1 MYYPGFFSKQFRY
14 VWISLAMFLL
24 QHPVVAQISTLPQT
38 ERFNLSFLQG
48 ENIEFLPNWYGNEV
62 ESDRRIFQVTESGTG
77 NKLMGIIPTSAF
89 TADIQVRLNLA
100 AYKNVNISFRAK
112 SEKNGD
118 GTRAS
123 LLYMETS
130 LDGGNTWI
138 SRRLLKR
145 FENGNT
151 GFSNYNYILPGG
163 ADNRS
168 TVVVRFEVERS
179 ADGDNTAP
187 KVLIDDVA
195 FQAGA
200 TDVSK
205 PEVSSVV
212 ITNNNSIR
220 VNFSEAVGTSAA
232 NIANYTGVPNL
243 TSAVRTPNNQAVTL
257 TYNPGFQVGV
267 FYTLTVNN
275 VLDISGNAMENPF
288 QFDFVFNPGT
298 PNLVITEI
306 MYNPPEMDAD
316 SLEFVEVYN
325 NGSSTA
331 ILGGLRFSDGID
343 FVFPEDTLA
352 PGAFVLVAAKAD
364 AAANQYGK
372 SFYQWT
378 SGALNNAGEK
388 LVMKNTLGVTIDSVR
403 YRPDWGGDGD
413 GRSLVL
419 CNPSAENSSDQN
431 WTVATTPF
439 GGTINDKQIFAHPG
453 ASCPDDILPSVR
465 FIKKGETVIETSGTI
480 TVEIVLAN
488 GNASASSVQV
498 ALDPIT
504 SATLTQDFTASVAF
518 PYTVNFPAG
527 TSASTTFT
535 IQIVNNIFPEPME
548 QLVLNLINPSNAEV
562 GNIGSYTID
571 ILDDDNGVP
580 PVCINEIMAS
590 NSNVASDEEDEN
602 DDWIELH
609 NSGSEPVSLA
619 GYYISDN
626 KLNPTKYRI
635 PSDDPA
641 ASLIPPKGYLI
652 VWADNQPNQGNLH
665 TNFALSSSGEFIGL
679 FMPNGF
685 TIVDSLTFPAQQT
698 DISYGRDVDCGGK
711 WTFFNQPTFGKSN
724 VVSSVSVNSLRTLK
738 AHPNPVSGDVLNISE
753 PIDFQMFDVSGRWIM
768 QGKAVQQMDVSDLS
782 PGMYFIITDQQ
793 EILKII
799 VNR

>member
-1 MYYPGFFSKQFRY
+1 MLNTGFKSKKFR
-14 VWISLAMFLL
+14 FLL
-24 QHPVVAQISTLPQT
+24 LSIAVFLLHNVVVAQISSLPQT

-123 LLYMETS
+123 ILFVETS

-138 SRRLLKR
+138 SRRQIKR
-145 FENGNT
+145 FENENA
-151 GFSNYNYILPGG
+151 GFSNYSYILPGG

-168 TVVVRFEVERS
+168 AVVVRFLVVRS
-179 ADGDNTAP
+179 DDGDNTAA

-205 PEVSSVV
+205 PEVSSV
-212 ITNNNSIR
+212 IINNANSIR
-220 VNFSEAVGTSAA
+220 VNFSEAVGASAA
-232 NIANYTGVPNL
+232 NTANYIGVPNL
-243 TSAVRTPNNQAVTL
+243 TSAVRTPNNQSVNL
-257 TYNPGFQVGV
+257 TYSPGFQIGV
-267 FYTLTVNN
+267 LYTLTINN
-275 VLDISGNAMENPF
+275 ILDISGNAMDNPF
-288 QFDFVFNPGT
+288 RLDFVYNPST
-298 PNLVITEI
+298 PDLVLSEI
-306 MYNPPEMDAD
+306 MYNPPELETD
-316 SLEFVEVYN
+316 SLEFIEVYN

-331 ILGGLRFSDGID
+331 VLGGLRFSDGID

-352 PGAFVLVAAKAD
+352 AGGFVLIAANAN
-364 AAANQYGK
+364 AAAQHYGK
-372 SFYQWT
+372 PFYQWT

-388 LVMKNTLGVTIDSVR
+388 LVLKNTVGVTIDSVR

-419 CNPSAENSSDQN
+419 CDPSSENSSGQN
-431 WTVATTPF
+431 WTSATTPS
-439 GGTINDKQIFAHPG
+439 GGIVNDKQVFAHPG
-453 ASCPDDILPSVR
+453 TLCPDDVLPSVR
-465 FIKKGETVIETSGTI
+465 FMKKGETVLETSGVI

-488 GNASASSVQV
+488 SNTAASSVQV
-498 ALDPIT
+498 EVDPSSTAL
-504 SATLTQDFTASVAF
+504 LTQDFTASVSF
-518 PYTVNFPAG
+518 PYTINFPPG
-527 TSASTTFT
+527 ASTPVTFA
-535 IQIVNNIFPEPME
+535 IQIVNNSFPEPME
-548 QLVLNLINPSNAEV
+548 SLVLKLTNPSNAIV

-590 NSNVASDEEDEN
+590 NSDVASDEEDEN

-609 NSGSEPVSLA
+609 NTGSEPVSLA

-641 ASLIPPKGYLI
+641 AALIPPKGYLI

-665 TNFALSSSGEFIGL
+665 TNFALSSSGEFVGL

-698 DISYGRDVDCGGK
+698 DISYGREADCGGK
-711 WTFFNQPTFGKSN
+711 WVFFNEPTFGKSN
-724 VVSSVSVNSLRTLK
+724 VVSSVSVNSLRTLM
-738 AHPNPVSGDVLNISE
+738 AYPNPVKGEVLNISE
-753 PIDFQMFDVSGRWIM
+753 PINFQMFDISGRWIM
-768 QGKAVQQMDVSDLS
+768 QEMNTQQVDISALS

-793 EILKII
+793 EVLKI
-799 VNR
+799 VVSR